1 MYDYGKYGLLAPSTI
16 RYTRHLGDL
25 IEKFGPLDALN
36 IVEIGVGYG
45 GLCKVTLDSFTP
57 RTYTLVDLPEALRL
71 AERFLRVS
79 LSEEK
84 FARVRFEDG
93 TKLDKRIG
101 SDLAISNCAFSEC
114 LPQTQRNYIENIL
127 SPAKRGSLLINLRR
141 ESLAPT
147 VLWRTLVALH
157 PDLTASGEKPITNP
171 TNFML
176 NWGTNSSFF
185 CTRDAISMG
194 ESAKD

>member
-1 MYDYGKYGLLAPSTI
+1 M
-16 RYTRHLGDL
+16 
-25 IEKFGPLDALN
+25 
-36 IVEIGVGYG
+36 
-45 GLCKVTLDSFTP
+45 TLDSFTP

-176 NWGTNSSFF
+176 NWGTNSSFSVQEMPF
-185 CTRDAISMG
+185 PWASQLKINALFGDVLYGVAYKLASRVKLKKRFTSVAKYMG
-194 ESAKD
+194 LAGEK